1 MFIAWTTGNH
11 FTFKKKVNS
20 TCSVPDSLTCIYKFL
35 FLCSIMYMKSRSR
48 SKKYAIPSKE
58 IYIKSTENTKGY

>member
-11 FTFKKKVNS
+11 VYKKKRILHV
-20 TCSVPDSLTCIYKFL
+20 LYLIHLHAYIQI
-35 FLCSIMYMKSRSR
+35 SIFCVVSCTWSR